1 MVLAMA
7 RDIRVIIIKLADRLH
22 NMRTL
27 ASLPPE
33 KRRRVAKET
42 LEIFAPIAKR
52 LGMHDLSVELEEL
65 SFMAANPHRYSVLRK
80 AVEEARGE
88 RKKGPESGQ

>member
-27 ASLPPE
+27 VTLPPE
-33 KRRRVAKET
+33 KRRRIAKET

-65 SFMAANPHRYSVLRK
+65 SFAAYNPRRYACYAKRSKNPAMSV
-80 AVEEARGE
+80 
-88 RKKGPESGQ
+88 KKYSI